1 MRRRCIGAAPPRAAP
16 HAAAAPP
23 WETPPRA
30 FVARDAYNA
39 ACKKVGV
46 STEQAEA
53 LWAELSGSASQKI
66 IAGATAPRQDAAN
79 VNQWHW
85 SELDQLPWAKERLTE
100 LLKDV
105 AAKGVPDKG
114 WVKVTKVA
122 VEGEA
127 SVSNRKGKRI
137 VAFEL
142 KVTCDWKGQVD
153 YDDVEGTLSA
163 PYVSEDVGAD
173 DYELKLSAKD
183 AGDASHKKAIK
194 FLQKEL
200 PEVQKALRTFEVHE
214 IVTSVVRPGTMEC
227 FAAGARSRAV
237 LRSTWRAPLRRLISA
252 AISAKPLSSHPRLE
266 ERRTALAA
274 ALARGAEQRVSAFST
289 S

>member
-1 MRRRCIGAAPPRAAP
+1 MGEGA
-16 HAAAAPP
+16 
-23 WETPPRA
+23 
-30 FVARDAYNA
+30 
-39 ACKKVGV
+39 
-46 STEQAEA
+46 
-53 LWAELSGSASQKI
+53 I
-66 IAGATAPRQDAAN
+66 
-79 VNQWHW
+79 
-85 SELDQLPWAKERLTE
+85 DQ

-105 AAKGVPDKG
+105 VPKACPKG

-127 SVSNRKGKRI
+127 SEQPRKRI

-200 PEVQKALRTFEVHE
+200 AEVQAALRTFTEE
-214 IVTSVVRPGTMEC
+214 IH
-227 FAAGARSRAV
+227 
-237 LRSTWRAPLRRLISA
+237 
-252 AISAKPLSSHPRLE
+252 KK
-266 ERRTALAA
+266 
-274 ALARGAEQRVSAFST
+274 
-289 S
+289 

>member
-1 MRRRCIGAAPPRAAP
+1 MSDS
-16 HAAAAPP
+16 
-23 WETPPRA
+23 TTSL

-39 ACKKVGV
+39 GCKKVGV
-46 STEQAEA
+46 STELAEA

-200 PEVQKALRTFEVHE
+200 PAVQTALRTFTEE
-214 IVTSVVRPGTMEC
+214 IH
-227 FAAGARSRAV
+227 
-237 LRSTWRAPLRRLISA
+237 
-252 AISAKPLSSHPRLE
+252 KK
-266 ERRTALAA
+266 
-274 ALARGAEQRVSAFST
+274 
-289 S
+289 

>member
-1 MRRRCIGAAPPRAAP
+1 MVMTATGVSAELRDGLAGRRTPASRVRHSVTADEGRLIEELGTRLRAFPTPR
-16 HAAAAPP
+16 
-23 WETPPRA
+23 TPA
-30 FVARDAYNA
+30 MSDSTTSLFVARDAYNA
-39 ACKKVGV
+39 GCKKVGV
-46 STEQAEA
+46 STELAEA

-85 SELDQLPWAKERLTE
+85 GELDQLPWAKERLTE
-100 LLKDV
+100 LLKAV

-200 PEVQKALRTFEVHE
+200 PEVQAALRTFTEE
-214 IVTSVVRPGTMEC
+214 IH
-227 FAAGARSRAV
+227 
-237 LRSTWRAPLRRLISA
+237 
-252 AISAKPLSSHPRLE
+252 KK
-266 ERRTALAA
+266 
-274 ALARGAEQRVSAFST
+274 
-289 S
+289 